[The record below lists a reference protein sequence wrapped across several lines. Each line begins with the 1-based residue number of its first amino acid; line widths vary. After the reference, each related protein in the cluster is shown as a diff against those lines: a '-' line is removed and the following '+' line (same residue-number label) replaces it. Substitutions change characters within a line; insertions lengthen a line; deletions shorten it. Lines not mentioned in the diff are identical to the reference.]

1 MGLLAVVHFKRLKN
15 MANAVTRVLA
25 LSLGTRARRGAEE
38 LTEQSLLDWWR
49 LRVAVE
55 VATSPFSAIHWLSFS
70 CTLLGYITLCAFS
83 GWSPS
88 FPPRLDALL
97 EISFEF
103 VGSLLLMVYTRCRSA
118 CTFDE

>member
-25 LSLGTRARRGAEE
+25 LSLGTRARPGAEE

-70 CTLLGYITLCAFS
+70 CTLLGYIILCAFS

-88 FPPRLDALL
+88 CPPR
-97 EISFEF
+97 
-103 VGSLLLMVYTRCRSA
+103 CN
-118 CTFDE
+118 